1 MGNAM
6 ATKRLAKLAPRSRF
20 FVAFIAAVIL
30 LVLAGFGRTFVVP
43 LLRGTFSA
51 PWFVYV
57 HGALFF
63 AWLGLLMMQA
73 LLAMRRRVDWHRRLG
88 GVGAALV
95 PAMVVSGLA
104 VACWATRRDV
114 AAGQERE
121 ALAFF
126 FGQCMDMLLFGTLA
140 SAAMLLR
147 GTPAMHKRL
156 VLLATLAILG
166 AAVGRIPGLGVAA
179 NGVTVALLVC
189 LALFDLHSIRRIH
202 RATGY
207 GSIWLLGGIFMEE
220 PLGNTATWLAM
231 AQSIIE

>member
-1 MGNAM
+1 M
-6 ATKRLAKLAPRSRF
+6 ATKRLAKLVPRTRF
-20 FVAFIAAVIL
+20 FVAFIAAAIL

-43 LLRGTFSA
+43 LVHGTFSA

-57 HGALFF
+57 HAALFF
-63 AWLGLLMMQA
+63 AWMGLLMTQA
-73 LLAMRRRVDWHRRLG
+73 VLAMRRRVDWHRRLG
-88 GVGAALV
+88 GVGAVLV

-104 VACWATRRDV
+104 VASWATRRDV
-114 AAGQERE
+114 AAGQEHE

-140 SAAMLLR
+140 SATMWMR
-147 GTPAMHKRL
+147 GTPATHKRL

-179 NGVTVALLVC
+179 NWVTVVLLAC
-189 LALFDLHSIRRIH
+189 LAIFDLRSLGRLH
-202 RATGY
+202 RATGF

-220 PLGNTATWLAM
+220 PLGNTAIWLAM
-231 AQSIIE
+231 AQHIIE